1 MQKLKASPT
10 VAGQDTY
17 TQPFHEALT
26 SSQHRLT
33 SWLHRAIE
41 ANALR

>member
-33 SWLHRAIE
+33 SWYRAIE